1 VNLKIDNGKFRNQLN
16 MRLKNILKEKS
27 FVFAVRII
35 KLYQYLKSTHNE
47 YILSKQIIRSGTT
60 IGALIRESENA
71 ESKRDFIHKLNIS
84 LKETDETQY
93 WLELLYETEFITKKM
108 FDSINADDEELIKI
122 LVSSVKT
129 TKENLK
135 VSKILNS
142 PL

>member
-1 VNLKIDNGKFRNQLN
+1 
-16 MRLKNILKEKS
+16 MRKKNILKEKS

-35 KLYQYLKSTHNE
+35 NLYKYLKNNHEE

-71 ESKRDFIHKLNIS
+71 ESKRDFIHKLSIS

-93 WLELLYETEFITKKM
+93 WLQLLFETEFITKKM
-108 FDSINADDEELIKI
+108 FDSINNDVEELIKL
-122 LVSSVKT
+122 LVASIKT

-135 VSKILNS
+135 PAPNILKS
-142 PL
+142 PS

>member
-1 VNLKIDNGKFRNQLN
+1 
-16 MRLKNILKEKS
+16 MRKKNILKEKS
-27 FVFAVRII
+27 FLFAVRII
-35 KLYQYLKSTHNE
+35 KLYKYLKNKHDE
-47 YILSKQIIRSGTT
+47 YILSRQIIRSGTT

-71 ESKRDFIHKLNIS
+71 ESKKDFVHKLNIS

-108 FDSINADDEELIKI
+108 FDSINADVEELIKL

-135 VSKILNS
+135 VSKVLNS

>member
-1 VNLKIDNGKFRNQLN
+1 
-16 MRLKNILKEKS
+16 MRKKNILREKS
-27 FVFAVRII
+27 FTFAVRII
-35 KLYQYLKSTHNE
+35 KLYKYLKSKHDE
-47 YILSKQIIRSGTT
+47 YILSRQIIRSGTS

-108 FDSINADDEELIKI
+108 FDSINTDVEELIKL
-122 LVSSVKT
+122 LVASVKT
-129 TKENLK
+129 SKENLK
-135 VSKILNS
+135 SSSKVLHS